1 MLGRSMRRA
10 SFLLFFAAS
19 AAFAQQHPMTFED
32 MLSLHR
38 IGAPQVSDGKWIAYD
53 ASTPDLKANK
63 SASAVYLVA
72 ASGGASKQLTDGSG
86 PAWSPDGKAIAFVK
100 DSQAY
105 LYDVAAGTS
114 RKVSDLQGGAGSIKW
129 SPDGSALV
137 VVSDIYPDCG
147 VDPACAK
154 DKASAEEA
162 RPSKARVINSLL
174 YRHWRSWTPAT
185 RAHVVYV
192 PLAGGAPRDLTPGAF
207 DAPPFSIGGGD
218 EFDVSPD
225 GREVVYA
232 RDVSAHPEVS
242 TNSDLYVVSVGAAA
256 PGRPTAEAAAATR
269 ITTRGGADTSP
280 KYSPDGK
287 WIAWR
292 SQARGGYESDL
303 WELWIADRAS
313 GQSKRLGPQFDN
325 WIESFTWAPDS
336 KSIYFTAPEKAS
348 VAIYNVS
355 VAGGEP
361 QRLYSRGSADALA
374 VSRDGKTIYFDQ
386 STLDHPTDIWAMHQV
401 ADGWRGDKITHDNDT
416 LLAQIAM
423 GATQDVS
430 YTGAEGAQIQALMV
444 FPPNFDQSKK
454 APGVVLIHGG
464 PQGAWNNG
472 WSYRWNPQM
481 YAARGYVVFM
491 PNPRGSTGYGQKF
504 VEEISGDWGGKAYV
518 DIMNGVDKLAAMP
531 FVDGGRLGA
540 AGASYGGYMI
550 DWILGHTDRFKA
562 LVSHAGVY
570 DLESEYGV
578 TEELWF
584 PEWEFKGNPWDNPEL
599 YAKWS
604 PNRFV
609 KSFKTPTLVSQG
621 ELDFRV
627 PVNQGLELFTAL
639 QRRGIPSR
647 LLYFPDEGH
656 WVLKP
661 QNSKVFYSTV
671 LDWLDQWL
679 RK

>member
-1 MLGRSMRRA
+1 MRNV
-10 SFLLFFAAS
+10 LLALVLATS
-19 AAFAQQHPMTFED
+19 ATAQTTHPLTFED

-38 IGAPQVSDGKWIAYD
+38 IGAPQPSPDGKWIAYD
-53 ASTPDLKANK
+53 ASTPSLAANK
-63 SASAVYLVA
+63 STSAVYLLPA
-72 ASGGASKQLTDGSG
+72 EGGASKMLTDGSG
-86 PAWSPDGKAIAFVK
+86 PGWSADGKSIAFVK

-105 LYDVAAGTS
+105 LYDIAAGTS
-114 RKVSDLQGGAGSIKW
+114 RKVTDLPGGVGTLKW
-129 SPDGSALV
+129 VPDGSALV

-154 DKASAEEA
+154 DKTSAEDS
-162 RPSKARVINSLL
+162 RPSKARVINSLM

-185 RAHVVYV
+185 RTHIIYV
-192 PLAGGAPRDLTPGAF
+192 PLPGGTPRDLTPGAF
-207 DAPPFSIGGGD
+207 DAPPFSVGGGD
-218 EFDVSPD
+218 EFDISPD
-225 GREVVYA
+225 GHEVVYA

-242 TNSDLYVVSVGAAA
+242 TNSDLYLVPVTGGNAKQ
-256 PGRPTAEAAAATR
+256 

-280 KYSPDGK
+280 RYSPDGK

-303 WELWIADRAS
+303 WELWLYERNT
-313 GQSKRLGPQFDN
+313 GKTHRLAPKFDD

-336 KSIYFTAPEKAS
+336 KSIYFTAPEKS
-348 VAIYNVS
+348 NVAIYEVGI
-355 VAGGEP
+355 ADDAP
-361 QRLYSRGSADALA
+361 QHLYSDGSADALA

-386 STLDHPTDIWAMHQV
+386 STLVRPNDIWALRKV
-401 ADGWRGDKITHDNDT
+401 AGGARGDKLTHDNDT
-416 LLAQIAM
+416 RLASLAM
-423 GATQDVS
+423 GGTQDTW
-430 YTGAEGAQIQALMV
+430 YAGAEGKQVQALIV
-444 FPPNFDQSKK
+444 TPPNYDK
-454 APGVVLIHGG
+454 ARKYPAVVLIHGG

-481 YAARGYVVFM
+481 YAAHGYVVLM

-504 VEEISGDWGGKAYV
+504 VEEISGDWGGKAYIDV
-518 DIMNGVDKLAAMP
+518 MNGVEQLASLP
-531 FVDGGRLGA
+531 YVDGTRIGA

-550 DWILGHTDRFKA
+550 DWILGHTNRFKA

-570 DLESEYGV
+570 NLESMYGV

-599 YAKWS
+599 YAMWS
-604 PNRFV
+604 PNKFV
-609 KSFKTPTLVSQG
+609 KNFKTPTLVSQG

-627 PVNQGLELFTAL
+627 PANQGLELFTAL

-679 RK
+679 KK